1 MMVVGNLEKDLVWE
15 WESFLTLEK
24 VVEVVM
30 EVVEVEFAP
39 VLLQEFAM
47 ELEWDDVMLLQF
59 QWVEI
64 MRVLHPLLHHYQS
77 SSNSRDLL

>member
-1 MMVVGNLEKDLVWE
+1 MEKDLE
-15 WESFLTLEK
+15 WDQEFFLILEK

-39 VLLQEFAM
+39 VLLQEFVM

-59 QWVEI
+59 
-64 MRVLHPLLHHYQS
+64 
-77 SSNSRDLL
+77 